1 MKKLLVILLAIFAVN
16 NTYSLQDDRLDDF
29 SFESSELKHER
40 TPYFAIA
47 GGATF
52 TFHFANFDAINKH
65 LVDNNFGLD
74 DKFSGTM
81 SLWGG
86 EGFTGVV
93 YVPNLR
99 AGFFSYGGATAL
111 SKEFEAVNEIPAYTR
126 EVEYKVGMSGI
137 SLEYAYVPLKSF
149 AIVGGISVGLGDLT
163 ISTYDAPAESNWND
177 YSPNPLGHNYVNIA
191 STDYWF
197 VKPNLHFEYA
207 LTNFLMFRVG
217 ASYNFTFG
225 GDWEQNYTS
234 TLKGVPDDLNANAIQ
249 IQAGIF
255 LGLFNY

>member
-1 MKKLLVILLAIFAVN
+1 MKKLLVILITIFAVN
-16 NTYSLQDDRLDDF
+16 YTYSLQDDRLDDF
-29 SFESSELKHER
+29 SFESSELKQES

-52 TFHFANFDAINKH
+52 TFHFANFDEINKH
-65 LVDNNFGLD
+65 LVDNEFGLG
-74 DKFSGTM
+74 KEFSGTM

-99 AGFFSYGGATAL
+99 AGFFSYGGANAI
-111 SKEFEAVNEIPAYTR
+111 SKEIFSGEENLAITR

-137 SLEYAYVPLKSF
+137 SLEYAYVPLKAF
-149 AIVGGISVGLGDLT
+149 AIVSGVAVGIGDLT
-163 ISTYDAPAESNWND
+163 ISTYDTPVESNWENH
-177 YSPNPLGHNYVNIA
+177 SPNQLRNNYVSIA

-197 VKPNLHFEYA
+197 VKPTLNFEYA

-217 ASYNFTFG
+217 VSYNLTFG
-225 GDWEQNYTS
+225 SDWKQNYSS
-234 TLKGVPDDLNANAIQ
+234 TLNGVPDDLNAKALQ